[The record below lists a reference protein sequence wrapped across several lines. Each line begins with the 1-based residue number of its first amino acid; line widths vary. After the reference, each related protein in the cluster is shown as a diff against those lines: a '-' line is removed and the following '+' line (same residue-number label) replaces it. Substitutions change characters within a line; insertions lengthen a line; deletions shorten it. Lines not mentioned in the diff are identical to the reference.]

1 MAAEK
6 GRKMEKEEKIYT
18 PQEEFLNAFSHAIG
32 AIFAIYALIMLVT
45 TSKTPLQTGTTAIYG
60 ASLFLLFEASTC
72 YHAITGETAKKV
84 FRKIDH
90 SAIYLLI
97 AGTYTPMLMLVL
109 EIPYSIIFLVMIWY
123 LALTG
128 VVFSCLTL
136 KFKRLSTGL
145 YVLMGWLSVFLLYI
159 LWSKGLKTTMFY
171 LVSGGVVYTAGS
183 YFYLSKRKYFHGIW
197 HFFVLFGA
205 ILHYFAIVSLL

>member
-1 MAAEK
+1 
-6 GRKMEKEEKIYT
+6 MEHEEKKYT
-18 PQEEFLNAFSHAIG
+18 QGEEFLNAFSHAFG
-32 AIFAIYALIMLVT
+32 ALFAIYAMVMLAYKSS
-45 TSKTPLQTGTTAIYG
+45 TSMQSATTAIYS
-60 ASLFLLFEASTC
+60 AMLFISFESSTC
-72 YHAITGETAKKV
+72 YHAMRNETAKKV
-84 FRKIDH
+84 FRRIDH

-159 LWSKGLKTTMFY
+159 LWSKGLRASMLY
-171 LVSGGVVYTAGS
+171 LIAGGLVYTAGS

-205 ILHYFAIVSLL
+205 ILHYMAIVALL

>member
-1 MAAEK
+1 
-6 GRKMEKEEKIYT
+6 MESEEKKYT
-18 PQEEFLNAFSHAIG
+18 QGEEFLNAFSHAFG
-32 AIFAIYALIMLVT
+32 ALFAIYAMVMLAYKSS
-45 TSKTPLQTGTTAIYG
+45 TSMQSATTAIYS
-60 ASLFLLFEASTC
+60 AMLFISFESSTC
-72 YHAITGETAKKV
+72 YHAMTNETAKKV
-84 FRKIDH
+84 FRRIDH

-159 LWSKGLKTTMFY
+159 LWSKGLRASMLY
-171 LVSGGVVYTAGS
+171 LIAGGLVYTAGS
-183 YFYLSKRKYFHGIW
+183 YFYLSKKKYFHGIW

-205 ILHYFAIVSLL
+205 ILHYLAIESLL

>member
-1 MAAEK
+1 
-6 GRKMEKEEKIYT
+6 METEEKKYS
-18 PQEEFLNAFSHAIG
+18 QGEEFLNAFSHAFG
-32 AIFAIYALIMLVT
+32 ALFAIYAMVMLAYKSS
-45 TSKTPLQTGTTAIYG
+45 TSMQSATTAIYS
-60 ASLFLLFEASTC
+60 AMLFISFESSTC
-72 YHAITGETAKKV
+72 YHAMTNETAKKV
-84 FRKIDH
+84 FRRIDH

-159 LWSKGLKTTMFY
+159 LWSKGLRASMLY
-171 LVSGGVVYTAGS
+171 LIAGGLVYTAGS
-183 YFYLSKRKYFHGIW
+183 YFYLSKKKYFHGIW

-205 ILHYFAIVSLL
+205 ILHYMAIVALL

>member
-1 MAAEK
+1 
-6 GRKMEKEEKIYT
+6 MESEEKKYT
-18 PQEEFLNAFSHAIG
+18 QGEEFLNAFSHAFG
-32 AIFAIYALIMLVT
+32 ALFAIYAMVMLAYKSS
-45 TSKTPLQTGTTAIYG
+45 TSMQSATTAIYS
-60 ASLFLLFEASTC
+60 AMLFISFESSTC
-72 YHAITGETAKKV
+72 YHAMTNETAKKV
-84 FRKIDH
+84 FRRIDH

-159 LWSKGLKTTMFY
+159 LWSKGHKASMLY
-171 LVSGGVVYTAGS
+171 LIAGGLVYTAGS

-205 ILHYFAIVSLL
+205 ILHYMAIISLL

>member
-1 MAAEK
+1 
-6 GRKMEKEEKIYT
+6 METEEKKYT
-18 PQEEFLNAFSHAIG
+18 QGEEFLNAFSHAFG
-32 AIFAIYALIMLVT
+32 ALFAIYAMVMLAYKSS
-45 TSKTPLQTGTTAIYG
+45 TSMQTATTAIYS
-60 ASLFLLFEASTC
+60 AMLFISFESSTC
-72 YHAITGETAKKV
+72 YHAMTNETAKKV
-84 FRKIDH
+84 FRRIDH

-159 LWSKGLKTTMFY
+159 LWSKRHKASMLYLIAGGL
-171 LVSGGVVYTAGS
+171 VYTAGS
-183 YFYLSKRKYFHGIW
+183 YFYAINQFISSREYFGWIT
-197 HFFVLFGA
+197 
-205 ILHYFAIVSLL
+205 S

>member
-1 MAAEK
+1 
-6 GRKMEKEEKIYT
+6 METEEKKYT
-18 PQEEFLNAFSHAIG
+18 QGEEFLNAFSHAIG
-32 AIFAIYALIMLVT
+32 ALFAIYAMVMLAFKST
-45 TSKTPLQTGTTAIYG
+45 TAMQGATTAIYS
-60 ASLFLLFEASTC
+60 AMLFISFESSTC
-72 YHAITGETAKKV
+72 YHAMTNETAKKV
-84 FRKIDH
+84 FRRIDH

-109 EIPYSIIFLVMIWY
+109 DIPYAIIFLVMIWY

-159 LWSKGLKTTMFY
+159 LWSKNLKMTMLY
-171 LVSGGVVYTAGS
+171 LILGGVVYTAGS

-197 HFFVLFGA
+197 HFFVLSGA
-205 ILHYFAIVSLL
+205 ILHYMAIISLL

>member
-1 MAAEK
+1 
-6 GRKMEKEEKIYT
+6 METEEKKYT
-18 PQEEFLNAFSHAIG
+18 QGEEFLNAFSHATG
-32 AIFAIYALIMLVT
+32 ALFAIYAMVMLAFKST
-45 TSKTPLQTGTTAIYG
+45 TAMQSATTAIYS
-60 ASLFLLFEASTC
+60 AMLFISFESSTC
-72 YHAITGETAKKV
+72 YHAMTNETAKKV
-84 FRKIDH
+84 FRRIDH

-109 EIPYSIIFLVMIWY
+109 DIPYSIIFLVMIWY

-159 LWSKGLKTTMFY
+159 LWSKDLKTTMLY
-171 LVSGGVVYTAGS
+171 LILGGVVYTAGS

-205 ILHYFAIVSLL
+205 ILHYMAIISLL

>member
-1 MAAEK
+1 
-6 GRKMEKEEKIYT
+6 MESEEKKYT
-18 PQEEFLNAFSHAIG
+18 QGEEFLNAFSHAFG
-32 AIFAIYALIMLVT
+32 ALFAIYAMVMLAYKSS
-45 TSKTPLQTGTTAIYG
+45 TSMQTATTAIYS
-60 ASLFLLFEASTC
+60 AMLFISFESSTC
-72 YHAITGETAKKV
+72 YHAMTNETAKKV
-84 FRKIDH
+84 FRRIDH

-159 LWSKGLKTTMFY
+159 LWSKGHKASMLY
-171 LVSGGVVYTAGS
+171 LIAGGLVYTTGS

-205 ILHYFAIVSLL
+205 ILHYMAIISLL

>member
-1 MAAEK
+1 
-6 GRKMEKEEKIYT
+6 METEEKKYS
-18 PQEEFLNAFSHAIG
+18 QGEEFLNAFSHAFG
-32 AIFAIYALIMLVT
+32 ALFAIYAMVMLAYKSS
-45 TSKTPLQTGTTAIYG
+45 TSMQSATTAIYS
-60 ASLFLLFEASTC
+60 AMLFISFESSTC
-72 YHAITGETAKKV
+72 YHAMTNETAKKV
-84 FRKIDH
+84 FRRIDH

-159 LWSKGLKTTMFY
+159 LWSKGLRASMLY
-171 LVSGGVVYTAGS
+171 LIAGGLVYTAGS

-205 ILHYFAIVSLL
+205 ILHYMAIVALL

>member
-1 MAAEK
+1 
-6 GRKMEKEEKIYT
+6 MESEEKKYT
-18 PQEEFLNAFSHAIG
+18 QGEEFLNAFSHAFG
-32 AIFAIYALIMLVT
+32 ALFAIYAMVMLAYKSS
-45 TSKTPLQTGTTAIYG
+45 TSMQGATTAIYS
-60 ASLFLLFEASTC
+60 AMLFISFESSTC
-72 YHAITGETAKKV
+72 YHAMTNETAKKV
-84 FRKIDH
+84 FRRIDH

-159 LWSKGLKTTMFY
+159 LWSKGHKASMLY
-171 LVSGGVVYTAGS
+171 LIAGGLVYTAGS

-205 ILHYFAIVSLL
+205 ILHYMAIISLL

>member
-1 MAAEK
+1 
-6 GRKMEKEEKIYT
+6 METEEKKYT
-18 PQEEFLNAFSHAIG
+18 QGEEFLNAFSHAIG
-32 AIFAIYALIMLVT
+32 ALFAIYATVMLAFKST
-45 TSKTPLQTGTTAIYG
+45 TSMQSATTAIYS
-60 ASLFLLFEASTC
+60 AMLFISFESSTC
-72 YHAITGETAKKV
+72 YHAMTNETAKKV
-84 FRKIDH
+84 FRRIDH

-109 EIPYSIIFLVMIWY
+109 DIPYSIIFLVMIWY

-136 KFKRLSTGL
+136 KFKKLSTGL

-159 LWSKGLKTTMFY
+159 LWSKGFKISMLY
-171 LVSGGVVYTAGS
+171 LISGGVVYTAGS

-197 HFFVLFGA
+197 HFFVLGGA
-205 ILHYFAIVSLL
+205 VLHYMAIISLL

>member
-1 MAAEK
+1 
-6 GRKMEKEEKIYT
+6 METEEKKYT
-18 PQEEFLNAFSHAIG
+18 QGEEFLNAFSHAIG
-32 AIFAIYALIMLVT
+32 ALFAIYAMVMLAFKST
-45 TSKTPLQTGTTAIYG
+45 TAMQGATTAIYS
-60 ASLFLLFEASTC
+60 AMLFISFESSTC
-72 YHAITGETAKKV
+72 YHAMTNETAKKV
-84 FRKIDH
+84 FRRIDH

-109 EIPYSIIFLVMIWY
+109 DIPYSIIFLVMIWY

-159 LWSKGLKTTMFY
+159 LWSKNLKMTMLY
-171 LVSGGVVYTAGS
+171 LILGGVVYTAGS

-197 HFFVLFGA
+197 HFFVLSGA
-205 ILHYFAIVSLL
+205 ILHYMAIISLL

>member
-1 MAAEK
+1 
-6 GRKMEKEEKIYT
+6 MESEEKKYT
-18 PQEEFLNAFSHAIG
+18 QGEEFLNAFSHAFG
-32 AIFAIYALIMLVT
+32 ALFAIYAMVMLAYKSS
-45 TSKTPLQTGTTAIYG
+45 TSMQTATTAIYS
-60 ASLFLLFEASTC
+60 AMLFISFESSTC
-72 YHAITGETAKKV
+72 YHAMTNETAKKV
-84 FRKIDH
+84 FRRIDH

-159 LWSKGLKTTMFY
+159 LWSKGHKASMLY
-171 LVSGGVVYTAGS
+171 LIAGGLVYTAGS

-205 ILHYFAIVSLL
+205 ILHYMAIISLL

>member
-1 MAAEK
+1 
-6 GRKMEKEEKIYT
+6 METEEKKYT
-18 PQEEFLNAFSHAIG
+18 QGEEFLNAFSHAFG
-32 AIFAIYALIMLVT
+32 ALFAIYAMVMLAYKSS
-45 TSKTPLQTGTTAIYG
+45 TSMQTATTAIYS
-60 ASLFLLFEASTC
+60 AMLFISFESSTC
-72 YHAITGETAKKV
+72 YHAMTNETAKKV
-84 FRKIDH
+84 FRRIDH

-109 EIPYSIIFLVMIWY
+109 EIPYSIIFLVMIEIPYSIIFLVMIWY

-159 LWSKGLKTTMFY
+159 LWSKRHKASMLYLIAGGL
-171 LVSGGVVYTAGS
+171 VYTAGS
-183 YFYLSKRKYFHGIW
+183 YFYAINQFISSREYFGWIT
-197 HFFVLFGA
+197 
-205 ILHYFAIVSLL
+205 S

>member
-1 MAAEK
+1 MATEDK
-6 GRKMEKEEKIYT
+6 KYT
-18 PQEEFLNAFSHAIG
+18 QGEEFLNAFSHAVG
-32 AIFAIYALIMLVT
+32 ALFAIYATVMLAFK
-45 TSKTPLQTGTTAIYG
+45 SNTPMQTATTAIYS
-60 ASLFLLFEASTC
+60 AMLFISFESSTC
-72 YHAITGETAKKV
+72 YHAMTNETAKKV
-84 FRKIDH
+84 FRRIDH

-109 EIPYSIIFLVMIWY
+109 EIPYSVIFLVMIWY

-159 LWSKGLKTTMFY
+159 LWSKGLKTALIY
-171 LVSGGVVYTAGS
+171 LVLGGIIYTAGS
-183 YFYLSKRKYFHGIW
+183 YFYLSKRKFFHGIW
-197 HFFVLFGA
+197 HFFVLSGA
-205 ILHYFAIVSLL
+205 ILHYMAIISLL

>member
-1 MAAEK
+1 
-6 GRKMEKEEKIYT
+6 MESEEKKYT
-18 PQEEFLNAFSHAIG
+18 QGEEFLNAFSHAFG
-32 AIFAIYALIMLVT
+32 ALFAIYAMVMLAYKSS
-45 TSKTPLQTGTTAIYG
+45 TSMQSATTAIYS
-60 ASLFLLFEASTC
+60 AMLFISFESSTC
-72 YHAITGETAKKV
+72 YHAMTNETAKKV
-84 FRKIDH
+84 FRRIDH

-159 LWSKGLKTTMFY
+159 LWSKGLRASMLY
-171 LVSGGVVYTAGS
+171 LIAGGLVYTAGS
-183 YFYLSKRKYFHGIW
+183 YFYLSKKKYFHGIW

-205 ILHYFAIVSLL
+205 ILHYMAIVALL

>member
-1 MAAEK
+1 
-6 GRKMEKEEKIYT
+6 METEEKKYT
-18 PQEEFLNAFSHAIG
+18 QGEEFLNAFSHARG
-32 AIFAIYALIMLVT
+32 ALFAIYATVMLAFKST
-45 TSKTPLQTGTTAIYG
+45 TPMQSATTAIYS
-60 ASLFLLFEASTC
+60 AMLFISFESSTC
-72 YHAITGETAKKV
+72 YHAMTNETAKKV
-84 FRKIDH
+84 FRRIDH

-136 KFKRLSTGL
+136 KFKKLSTGL

-159 LWSKGLKTTMFY
+159 LWSKGFKTSMLY
-171 LVSGGVVYTAGS
+171 LFSGGVVYTAGS

-197 HFFVLFGA
+197 HFFVLGGA
-205 ILHYFAIVSLL
+205 VLHYMAIISLL

>member
-1 MAAEK
+1 MV
-6 GRKMEKEEKIYT
+6 
-18 PQEEFLNAFSHAIG
+18 
-32 AIFAIYALIMLVT
+32 MLAYKSS
-45 TSKTPLQTGTTAIYG
+45 TSMQSATTAIYS
-60 ASLFLLFEASTC
+60 AMLFISFESSTC
-72 YHAITGETAKKV
+72 YHAMRNETAKKV
-84 FRKIDH
+84 FRRIDH

-159 LWSKGLKTTMFY
+159 LWSKGLRASMLY
-171 LVSGGVVYTAGS
+171 LIAGGLVYTAGS

-205 ILHYFAIVSLL
+205 ILHYMAIVALL

>member
-1 MAAEK
+1 MK
-6 GRKMEKEEKIYT
+6 TEEKKYT
-18 PQEEFLNAFSHAIG
+18 QGEEFLNAFSHAIG
-32 AIFAIYALIMLVT
+32 ALFAIYAMVMLAFKST
-45 TSKTPLQTGTTAIYG
+45 TAMQGATTAIYS
-60 ASLFLLFEASTC
+60 AMLFISFESSTC
-72 YHAITGETAKKV
+72 YHAMTNETAKKV
-84 FRKIDH
+84 FRRIDH

-109 EIPYSIIFLVMIWY
+109 DIPYSIIFLVMIWY

-159 LWSKGLKTTMFY
+159 LWSKNLKMTMLY
-171 LVSGGVVYTAGS
+171 LILGGVVYTAGS

-197 HFFVLFGA
+197 HFFVLSGA
-205 ILHYFAIVSLL
+205 ILHYMAIISLL